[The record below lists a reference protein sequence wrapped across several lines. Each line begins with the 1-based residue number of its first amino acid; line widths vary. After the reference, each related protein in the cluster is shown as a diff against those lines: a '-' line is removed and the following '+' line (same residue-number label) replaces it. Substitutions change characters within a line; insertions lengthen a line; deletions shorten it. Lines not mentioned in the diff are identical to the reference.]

1 LPIDPLLPDVVARL
15 AEAGRLVLQAPPG
28 AGKTTR
34 VAPAVLDAGL
44 AGRGQVLVLQPRR
57 LAARAAAARIAT
69 ERGGEVGGEIGYQVR
84 FERRAGAATRLLVMT
99 EGIFIRMLQDDPF
112 LEHVGAVV
120 FDEFHE
126 RSLHSDL
133 ALAMVRRVQSEA
145 RPDLKVVVMSATLD
159 AEPVAR
165 YLYDCPVLTSFGRA
179 FPVEISY
186 LRHELSGPLEQAVT
200 DAIAGLVDRTPGDVL
215 VFLPGVGEI
224 RRAEQRLSALSEAR
238 QLAMM
243 PLYGDMPLA
252 EQQAVLRP
260 ADRRKV
266 VLATNVAE
274 TSLTIDG
281 ITAVVDSGLARQS
294 QLEPGLGLNR
304 LALVRISRAAAD
316 QRAGRAGR
324 TAPGTCLRLWT
335 ERQQHGLAEHTT
347 PEIRR
352 TDLAGPAL
360 ELRCWGERDLHG
372 FPWFESPPAEALDQA
387 IGLLQRLEAID
398 DRGPT
403 ELGRAMVRLPVH
415 PRIGRLLIEGERLG
429 DLDEAALA
437 GALLSERDPF
447 LRETSFHGPSSS
459 HGGARGRR
467 GAGGAI
473 AANAGEGHWSDS
485 DVLDRVTALVDF
497 AASRRRDFPCG
508 RLDPGA
514 ARQVLRASEQLQ
526 RLLREERQQP
536 GGTRKVS
543 TGKASGTR
551 DGATQAGANSETR
564 DTALLRA
571 LLAAFP
577 DRVARR
583 REPLSRRG
591 IMVGGRGVRLD
602 DRSALGDAELFVCVD
617 LQETGK
623 SEALVRL
630 ASAIERDW
638 LPQAA
643 MRVAVEVEF
652 DPARERVIARR
663 RVRWHDLLLE
673 EAATSVPGDY
683 DAAALLASE
692 AASRLNPRDW
702 LDEDAARLLARI
714 QCLRVWMPELQ
725 LPDWTEDKLRD
736 LLPRLCAGCLS
747 LDELRRRPL
756 VPVIKAELTGA
767 QLAALEREAPERIRV
782 PSGSQVALIYE
793 PDKPPVMAVRIQEIF
808 GLPATPRIAAGR
820 VPVLL
825 HLLAPNMRPQQ
836 ITDDLASFWDRTYAE
851 VRKELRR
858 RYPKHS
864 WPEDPRAASPERR
877 PGGMTR

>member
-1 LPIDPLLPDVVARL
+1 MF
-15 AEAGRLVLQAPPG
+15 
-28 AGKTTR
+28 
-34 VAPAVLDAGL
+34 
-44 AGRGQVLVLQPRR
+44 VLQPRR

-84 FERRAGAATRLLVMT
+84 FERRTSTATRLVVMT

-145 RPDLKVVVMSATLD
+145 RADLKVVVMSATLD

-165 YLYDCPVLTSFGRA
+165 YLRDCPVLTSTGRA

-186 LRHELSGPLEQAVT
+186 LRHELSGPLEEAVT
-200 DAIAGLVDRTPGDVL
+200 EAVAGLVDQTPGDLL

-224 RRAEQRLSALSEAR
+224 RRAAEQLNGLAAQS
-238 QLAMM
+238 QLAVM

-252 EQQAVLRP
+252 EQQAVLKP

-387 IGLLQRLEAID
+387 IGLLQRLGAID

-403 ELGRAMVRLPVH
+403 ALGRAMVRLPVH
-415 PRIGRLLIEGERLG
+415 PRIGRLLIEGQRLG
-429 DLDEAALA
+429 TLDAAALA

-447 LRETSFHGPSSS
+447 LRETSSHGQSSR
-459 HGGARGRR
+459 HGGARARR
-467 GAGGAI
+467 GPSGASP
-473 AANAGEGHWSDS
+473 ASAGEGRWSDS
-485 DVLDRVTALVDF
+485 DVLDRVTALIEF
-497 AASRRRDFPCG
+497 AASRRRDFSCG
-508 RLDPGA
+508 RLDPGG
-514 ARQVLRASEQLQ
+514 ARQVLRAAEQLQ
-526 RLLREERQQP
+526 RLLREDRDQQR
-536 GGTRKVS
+536 GGNVKIS

-551 DGATQAGANSETR
+551 DGASSGSH

-571 LLAAFP
+571 LLGAFP

-583 REPLSRRG
+583 REPGSRRG

-630 ASAIERDW
+630 ASGIERDW
-638 LPQAA
+638 LPLSA
-643 MRVAVEVEF
+643 MQVAVEVEF
-652 DPARERVIARR
+652 DPDRQRIIARR

-683 DAAALLASE
+683 DASALLVSE

-702 LDEDAARLLARI
+702 LDDDARGLLARI
-714 QCLRVWMPELQ
+714 QCLRAWMPELQ

-747 LDELRRRPL
+747 FDELRRRPL
-756 VPVIKAELTGA
+756 VPVIKAELTG
-767 QLAALEREAPERIRV
+767 RSWPPWSGRC
-782 PSGSQVALIYE
+782 PSEFAS
-793 PDKPPVMAVRIQEIF
+793 PVAVR
-808 GLPATPRIAAGR
+808 
-820 VPVLL
+820 
-825 HLLAPNMRPQQ
+825 
-836 ITDDLASFWDRTYAE
+836 
-851 VRKELRR
+851 
-858 RYPKHS
+858 
-864 WPEDPRAASPERR
+864 
-877 PGGMTR
+877 